1 MLHNQS
7 ENESEN
13 TAGCEQA
20 VSENPVDVRSAAD
33 MAAMMK
39 ENLEQMRIL
48 QEKVDNGRTLSGPCP
63 GEERPP
69 LSGPRPG
76 DEREEN
82 RPSWLQRKGKC
93 EVRT

>member
-1 MLHNQS
+1 MLNNQS
-7 ENESEN
+7 ENENEN
-13 TAGCEQA
+13 NAGREQA
-20 VSENPVDVRSAAD
+20 VSENPVDVGGAAE

-39 ENLEQMRIL
+39 EMQEQMRIF
-48 QEKVDNGRTLSGPCP
+48 QEKVDNGRTLSDPCP

-69 LSGPRPG
+69 LSGPRPE

-82 RPSWLQRKGKC
+82 SRPGSREKG